1 MQLFRPEAMRGQDR
15 LHGDVVLV
23 PPVSWQLLGGFLL
36 IAIFGA
42 ALFLATASY
51 SKTTPVTGRI
61 TGDRGIVRAVPAR
74 AGIVEAVLVREGQ
87 QVAAGTPLLRIR
99 IATPAG
105 DASLE
110 ARRSASIAEREAIL
124 RAREPDVLRA
134 TRAEAQA
141 LRARIEGERTQVAGL
156 AEQIAQQQDLVR
168 SAETELERARR
179 VAARGFVSQ
188 HDVLQREELLATRR
202 QGLSRLEQEIGTR
215 RAAVA
220 AGQAELGRMES
231 ELALRR
237 ADMAGERAALAGAA
251 AADEN
256 ASTILVTAAEAG
268 TVTGILVH
276 RGDAVGPE
284 RPVLSIVPAGT
295 RLHARIEVPPAAAGS
310 IEAGQTIR
318 VAVDAFPYST
328 YGTVDARVASVSQA
342 AVPVQRT
349 DGTEAEA
356 FVVEA
361 ALGEESIRAF
371 GREQRLRPG
380 MTVSA
385 RIATRER
392 SLAELLFEPL
402 YAVAAR

>member
-1 MQLFRPEAMRGQDR
+1 MRGQDR

-36 IAIFGA
+36 AAILIAG
-42 ALFLATASY
+42 LFLATASY
-51 SKTTPVTGRI
+51 SKTTSVSGRL

-74 AGIVEAVLVREGQ
+74 AGIVEEVLVREGQ
-87 QVAAGTPLLRIR
+87 QVPAGAPLLRIR

-110 ARRSASIAEREAIL
+110 ARRAASIAEREAIL

-141 LRARIEGERTQVAGL
+141 LRARVEGERTQVAGL
-156 AEQIAQQQDLVR
+156 TAQIEQQRALVA
-168 SAETELERARR
+168 SAEVELERARQ
-179 VAARGFVSQ
+179 VAARGFVSRQ
-188 HDVLQREELLATRR
+188 DVLQREELLATRR
-202 QGLSRLEQEIGTR
+202 QGLSRLEQDLGTR
-215 RAAVA
+215 RAAIA
-220 AGQAELGRMES
+220 SATADLGRIES
-231 ELALRR
+231 ELALQR
-237 ADMAGERAALAGAA
+237 ADMAGQRAELAGAA

-276 RGDAVGPE
+276 RGDAVSPD

-310 IEAGQTIR
+310 IEPGQEIR
-318 VAVDAFPYST
+318 VAVDAFPYAT
-328 YGTVDARVASVSQA
+328 YGTVEARVASVSQA
-342 AVPVQRT
+342 AVPVQRP
-349 DGTEAEA
+349 DGAASEA
-356 FVVEA
+356 FLVDA
-361 ALGEESIRAF
+361 ALGGDAIRAF
-371 GREQRLRPG
+371 GREQKLRPG

-385 RIATRER
+385 RITTRER

-402 YAVAAR
+402 YAVASR

>member
-1 MQLFRPEAMRGQDR
+1 MRGQDR

-36 IAIFGA
+36 AAILIVA
-42 ALFLATASY
+42 VFLATASY
-51 SKTTPVTGRI
+51 SKTTAVSGRL
-61 TGDRGIVRAVPAR
+61 TGDRGIVRAVPPR
-74 AGIVEAVLVREGQ
+74 GGIVDAVLVREGQ
-87 QVAAGTPLLRIR
+87 QVAAGTPLIRIR

-110 ARRSASIAEREAIL
+110 ARRAESIAEREAIL

-134 TRAEAQA
+134 TQAEAQA
-141 LRARIEGERTQVAGL
+141 LRARIEGERAQVAGL
-156 AEQIAQQQDLVR
+156 SAQIAQQRELVR

-179 VAARGFVSQ
+179 VAERGFVSQ

-202 QGLSRLEQEIGTR
+202 QALSRLEQDLGTR
-215 RAAVA
+215 RAAIA
-220 AGQAELGRMES
+220 SGTAELGRLGS
-231 ELALRR
+231 ALALER
-237 ADMAGERAALAGAA
+237 ADLAGQRAELAGAA

-256 ASTILVTAAEAG
+256 ASVVLVTAAEAG

-276 RGDAVGPE
+276 RGDAVTPD

-310 IEAGQTIR
+310 IEPGQTIR
-318 VAVDAFPYST
+318 IAVDAFPYAT
-328 YGTVDARVASVSQA
+328 YGTVEARVASVSQA
-342 AVPVQRT
+342 AVPVLRP
-349 DGTEAEA
+349 DGAEAEA
-356 FVVEA
+356 FLVDA
-361 ALGEESIRAF
+361 ALGGDAIRAF

-385 RIATRER
+385 RITTRQR